1 MTLTRQ
7 WCHDNLFS
15 NLISVIV
22 FKFTGYIF
30 WLSWISSCV
39 YLLFADFIFIV
50 FVPSAQVLMC
60 GLIYTSYK
68 FLTYL
73 KNQLK
78 DSTISSLLGLPFL
91 RPLFLSGN
99 VITSAQIIKS
109 KHHACACFFSSH
121 RVNPLFD
128 IANFFAISL
137 CPWPMTVANKE

>member
-1 MTLTRQ
+1 
-7 WCHDNLFS
+7 
-15 NLISVIV
+15 
-22 FKFTGYIF
+22 
-30 WLSWISSCV
+30 
-39 YLLFADFIFIV
+39 
-50 FVPSAQVLMC
+50 MC
-60 GLIYTSYK
+60 GLIYTNYK

-137 CPWPMTVANKE
+137 CP